1 MLETLLKFG
10 SHRVDYFDR
19 SGRNPQAFAFYVR
32 GTIEVDERFS
42 HEAKCQLYTGL
53 AWIKQQL
60 GLQNLAA
67 VYIDINQ
74 LDNLQRPAYVQLKK
88 DLRSGL
94 FSRVFIVNQSALMGI
109 PAANADLAA
118 MRSQIHGFELLSRD
132 EKGILFVQA
141 GLQQAEL
148 MSV

>member
-19 SGRNPQAFAFYVR
+19 SGHNPQAFAFYVR

-42 HEAKCQLYTGL
+42 YEAKCQLYTGL

-67 VYIDINQ
+67 VYIDINK
-74 LDNLQRPAYVQLKK
+74 LDNLQRSAYVQLKK
-88 DLRSGL
+88 DLRSGI
-94 FSRVFIVNQSALMGI
+94 FSRVFVVNQSAVMGT

-118 MRSQIHGFELLSRD
+118 MRNQIHGFELLSRD
-132 EKGILFVQA
+132 EMGISFAQA